1 MASKTTSKTEGKTE
15 SKKQPK
21 GEDPMEAIFDRLRSL
36 QEILSQ
42 KFEVEREIKEL
53 PRAVA
58 TKTELV
64 NRLKKSFVEKNEQF
78 RALQARIEDL
88 RQKAN
93 DAEKERERSEQLMEH
108 IKTQREY
115 EALDKEIKDGS
126 TKEQELRRELQ
137 RESQRLDEMKEGMD
151 REELLIK
158 KQEEEI
164 TAEKTRY
171 DEQFKEKEKLLK
183 GLEKQEKAITPDLDE
198 ELVFK
203 FERIIKS
210 KSGIGIV
217 PIRDGVCDGCHI
229 VLPAH
234 FVNRVR
240 NGTGILFCPDCS
252 RILFYDETVPVEEEA
267 TMAGEMPEEVDE
279 AFIEEDEDE
288 GEDDDDDDDDDE
300 SEGRASER
308 GDEEE

>member
-1 MASKTTSKTEGKTE
+1 MAAKTD
-15 SKKQPK
+15 SKKQPR
-21 GEDPMEAIFDRLRSL
+21 GEEQMERIFERLRSL

-78 RALQARIEDL
+78 RALQARIEEL

-126 TKEQELRRELQ
+126 TKEQDLRRELQ

-151 REELLIK
+151 REELLIT

-164 TAEKTRY
+164 TAEKARY

-183 GLEKQEKAITPDLDE
+183 GLEKQERAVTPDLDE

-210 KSGIGIV
+210 KAGIGIV
-217 PIRDGVCDGCHI
+217 PIREGVCDGCHI

-234 FVNRVR
+234 FVNQVR
-240 NGTGILFCPDCS
+240 DGVNIYFCPDCS
-252 RILFYDETVPVEEEA
+252 RILFYDGTVQAEEEA
-267 TMAGEMPEEVDE
+267 AMAGEMQEEVDE

-288 GEDDDDDDDDDE
+288 GDDDDDDDFDE
-300 SEGRASER
+300 GEERPSER
-308 GDEEE
+308 GDDEE

>member
-1 MASKTTSKTEGKTE
+1 MKAKTE
-15 SKKQPK
+15 SKKQRR
-21 GEDPMEAIFDRLRSL
+21 GEEQMSEIFDRLRSL
-36 QEILSQ
+36 QGILSQ

-64 NRLKKSFVEKNEQF
+64 NRLKKSFVDKNEQY
-78 RALQARIEDL
+78 RTVQQRMEEL

-115 EALDKEIKDGS
+115 EALDKEIKDGV
-126 TKEQELRRELQ
+126 TKEQDLRRELQ
-137 RESQRLDEMKEGMD
+137 REVQRLEEMKQTID
-151 REELLIK
+151 REELLIQ

-164 TAEKTRY
+164 TAEKARF
-171 DEQFKEKEKLLK
+171 DEQFKEKEKLHK
-183 GLEKQEKAITPDLDE
+183 SLEKQERLLTPDLDE

-210 KSGIGIV
+210 KAGIGIV
-217 PIRDGVCDGCHI
+217 PIKDGICDGCHI

-234 FVNRVR
+234 FVNDVR
-240 NGTGILFCPDCS
+240 QGESILFCPDCS
-252 RILFYDETVPVEEEA
+252 RILFFDENVQGGDEAPV
-267 TMAGEMPEEVDE
+267 AGEMLEEADE
-279 AFIEEDEDE
+279 AFIDDD
-288 GEDDDDDDDDDE
+288 EDDDEADDDADGDDDDE
-300 SEGRASER
+300 RVSER
-308 GDEEE
+308 GDEDE